1 MAKPKRANDSGVLPP
16 SAEERAYQY
25 LRREILDGTYQPGER
40 LREEA
45 LALQVGVSRTPV
57 RGALQRLAT
66 EGLVEFRRYVGA
78 VVRVLP
84 AEEIEQVYQF
94 RVVVES
100 LAAELAAQR
109 ASEADVDKLSQ
120 LCQQMDRIAQRE
132 IPDLL
137 EIARLNKDFHLTLL
151 AAGGNVFV
159 KRVAENLGDLNFMI
173 RAYSRFSR
181 SSLMRS
187 MSQHRELVQALR
199 ARNPLWARSVMTAHI
214 EAGRSANKEWSDVQA
229 SPGALPPAAV
239 SPEALTSEAGPVE
252 PARGV
257 AAE

>member
-1 MAKPKRANDSGVLPP
+1 MTKPKRASDNGALPP
-16 SAEERAYQY
+16 SAEERAYQHV
-25 LRREILDGTYQPGER
+25 RREILDGSYQPGER

-84 AEEIEQVYQF
+84 MEEIEQVYQF
-94 RVVVES
+94 RTVVES

-109 ASEADVDKLSQ
+109 ASEADIDRLEALSRK
-120 LCQQMDRIAQRE
+120 MDAIAQRD

-181 SSLMRS
+181 ASLMRS
-187 MSQHRELVQALR
+187 MGHHRELVQALR
-199 ARNPLWARSVMTAHI
+199 ARNPLWARSVMVAHI
-214 EAGRSANKEWSDVQA
+214 EAGRSGTLQWSLSA
-229 SPGALPPAAV
+229 ALAPPPGAPPGGRVAEAAK
-239 SPEALTSEAGPVE
+239 
-252 PARGV
+252 
-257 AAE
+257 

>member
-1 MAKPKRANDSGVLPP
+1 VAKSKRASESGILPP
-16 SAEERAYQY
+16 SAEERAYQF
-25 LRREILDGTYQPGER
+25 LRRELLDGNYPPGER

-45 LALQVGVSRTPV
+45 LALQVGVSRTPI

-84 AEEIEQVYQF
+84 PEEIEQVYQF
-94 RVVVES
+94 RAVVES
-100 LAAELAAQR
+100 MAAELAAQR
-109 ASEADVDKLSQ
+109 ASDADIEKLAN
-120 LCQQMDRIAQRE
+120 LCQQMDRIAQRD

-151 AAGGNVFV
+151 AAAGNIFV
-159 KRVAENLGDLNFMI
+159 RRVAENLGDLNFMI

-187 MSQHRELVQALR
+187 MSHHRELVQAIR

-214 EAGRSANKEWSDVQA
+214 EAGHSANNEWGA
-229 SPGALPPAAV
+229 THAKPGGSL
-239 SPEALTSEAGPVE
+239 PEALTSESGPIE
-252 PARGV
+252 TRREV